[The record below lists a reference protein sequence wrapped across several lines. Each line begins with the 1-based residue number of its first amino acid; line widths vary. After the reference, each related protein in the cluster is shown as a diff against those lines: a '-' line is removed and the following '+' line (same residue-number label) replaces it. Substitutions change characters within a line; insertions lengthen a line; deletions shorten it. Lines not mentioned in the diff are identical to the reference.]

1 MKKIVIASLA
11 ILSLGLSFTSCKKE
25 EEKQYE
31 NEVNIYSNKYEF
43 LDARSYTDWVYFSLT
58 SNSIV
63 QVTDYQNDLSWDIA
77 FHRGDVRLNGG
88 ASGKGQGAALDSQ
101 SKDFNAVLEAPKTG
115 YVKDS
120 VGTVVTAFT
129 GNGVEQEQQPFS
141 QTLSTW
147 LTTDIS
153 TPPPVYT
160 VNNNVYIIKT
170 ANGSIAKIQMYD
182 NKNATGS
189 AGYISFKYQVNNSAG
204 YTFK

>member
-25 EEKQYE
+25 EEEQYE

-43 LDARSYTDWVYFSLT
+43 LDARSYSDWVYFSLS

-88 ASGKGQGAALDSQ
+88 ESGKGQGAALDSQ

-120 VGTVVTAFT
+120 VGTVVVAFT
-129 GNGVEQEQQPFS
+129 GNGVEEEQQPFA

-189 AGYISFKYQVNNSAG
+189 AGYVSFKYQVNNSAG